1 MPDLKCLERYPV
13 SDDSVVKAFAAA
25 RKAEVPLA
33 ELPEP
38 TPPDLSRAF
47 ALQCAVSRELGW
59 TQAGWKIGCTSERAQ
74 KALNASGPFP
84 GTMFSNRVYRSGDF
98 FPTSAANKRV
108 VEPEVA
114 FTMARDLPP
123 RGQAYSLD
131 EVMAAAGSVHVAIE
145 IVNPRT
151 PNGFADPV
159 PWFIV
164 DGGLNEGIVLGEAR
178 KLLSREQF
186 ASLKGAVTWNG
197 EKRAGGVGANAL
209 GGSDIALAWLANHLN
224 EHGTGLKQGDIVS
237 TGVIT
242 EFFSAGLGHTAEAI
256 FEHLGTVSVRF

>member
-1 MPDLKCLERYPV
+1 M
-13 SDDSVVKAFAAA
+13 DDSDIVTAFANA
-25 RKAEVPLA
+25 RQTQIHLDR
-33 ELPEP
+33 LPEP
-38 TPPDLSRAF
+38 EPPTLDRAMT
-47 ALQCAVSRELGW
+47 LQGAITRALGW

-74 KALNASGPFP
+74 KALKADGPFP

-98 FPTSAANKRV
+98 FPAIASNKRV

-114 FTMARDLPP
+114 FTMGHDLPP
-123 RGQAYSLD
+123 RGRDYSLT
-131 EVMAAAGSVHVAIE
+131 EVMAAAASAHVAIE

-186 ASLKGAVTWNG
+186 AALKATVTWNG
-197 EKRAGGVGANAL
+197 NQRAGGVGANAL
-209 GGSDIALAWLANHLN
+209 GGGDMALTWLANHLN
-224 EHGTGLKQGDIVS
+224 SHGLGLKQGDIVT

-242 EFFSAGLGHTAEAI
+242 EFFSAALGDAAEAS
-256 FEHLGTVSVRF
+256 FEHLGSVSVRF

>member
-1 MPDLKCLERYPV
+1 M
-13 SDDSVVKAFAAA
+13 SDIDIIKAFAAA
-25 RKAEVPLA
+25 RRTEIYLDH
-33 ELPEP
+33 LPEP
-38 TPPDLSRAF
+38 SPPALDRAF
-47 ALQCAVSRELGW
+47 ALQCAISRELGW

-74 KALNASGPFP
+74 KALNADGPFP
-84 GTMFSNRVYRSGDF
+84 GTMFANRVYRSGDL
-98 FPTSAANKRV
+98 FPTIQSNKRV

-114 FTMARDLPP
+114 FTMGHDLPP
-123 RGQAYSLD
+123 RGSAYSLA
-131 EVMAAAGSVHVAIE
+131 EVMAAAACAHVAIE

-178 KLLSREQF
+178 KLLSREHF
-186 ASLKGAVTWNG
+186 ATLKGAVTWNG
-197 EKRAGGVGANAL
+197 QQRAGGVGANAL
-209 GGSDIALAWLANHLN
+209 GGGDMALTWLANHLN
-224 EHGTGLKQGDIVS
+224 AHGLGLKQGDIVT

-242 EFFSAGLGHTAEAI
+242 EFFSAALGDVAEAS